1 MEGKINTEIII
12 SKTEVLSVGTKI
24 KIIDVCKELCGPMF
38 RCIIPSGKSVL
49 IEPIKIDIVGHT
61 PFAKWT
67 KTRRIFGDNAQK
79 FLEDPEVI
87 KVALDTENGKMEE
100 FDARRIF
107 IQACIEFHEWS
118 ITNLDE
124 HTLEQ

>member
-1 MEGKINTEIII
+1 MEGKTNTEIII

-24 KIIDVCKELCGPMF
+24 KIIDVCQELCGSRFM
-38 RCIIPSGKSVL
+38 CIIPSGKRVL

-67 KTRRIFGDNAQK
+67 KTRKIFDDNTQK
-79 FLEDPEVI
+79 FLDDPEVLKI
-87 KVALDTENGKMEE
+87 VLDTENGKIEE
-100 FDARRIF
+100 FNARRIF
-107 IQACIEFHEWS
+107 IKACIEFCEWQ

-124 HTLEQ
+124 HTL